1 MSAFQFTIPAPV
13 IKCDGLPSYQAALLA
28 WRESVT
34 WAITTHPA
42 CFAAPALAA
51 PSATPAL
58 AAPAPSAAPGAEK
71 GPWELQAL
79 EKGRA
84 QALLAGK
91 RAPKSIRFTSRLAAL
106 YATKED
112 YCQAIMEGKETG
124 AESEDERCD
133 TAPAFVSPESV
144 PPLF

>member
-13 IKCDGLPSYQAALLA
+13 IKCDGLPAYQAALLA
-28 WRESVT
+28 WRESVS
-34 WAITTHPA
+34 WAIATHPA

-51 PSATPAL
+51 PSAAP
-58 AAPAPSAAPGAEK
+58 APAPSATPGAEK

-91 RAPKSIRFTSRLAAL
+91 RAPKSIRFTSRIAAL

-112 YCQAIMEGKETG
+112 YCQAIMEGKEA
-124 AESEDERCD
+124 AESDDDSSEA
-133 TAPAFVSPESV
+133 APAFDSPESV